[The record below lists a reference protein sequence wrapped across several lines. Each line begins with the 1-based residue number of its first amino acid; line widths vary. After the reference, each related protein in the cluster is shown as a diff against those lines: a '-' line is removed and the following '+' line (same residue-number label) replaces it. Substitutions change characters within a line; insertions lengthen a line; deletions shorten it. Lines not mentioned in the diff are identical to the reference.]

1 MPKIRKNARQVCSL
15 RQRDNTN
22 GGKSL
27 YLDYTVDGKRVKE
40 YIKLY
45 LVPERTKADREAN
58 VATLTAAEAIR
69 SQRILD
75 ITQGKAGIRARTDP
89 TLLSEWMDAY
99 ANDARAKGEN
109 GTAGR
114 IASIANRVRES
125 YDVKLGMVDLAWVR
139 RFISG
144 ERERGL
150 SESTVSVSL
159 SYVRSALHR
168 AVTEGRIPENPCDR
182 LARGERP
189 RIPESQREFLT
200 LDEVRRLADTPLK
213 SHPEVKSAFLFSCF
227 TGLRISDVYALTWSD
242 IEDAPEGG
250 LRIRKGMEKT
260 GDIANVPLSENALR
274 WMPARV
280 EGREEVFSLPST
292 TTVTHSLDVWAK
304 AAGIGK
310 RVTFHVARHT
320 FATLLLTYGTDIYT
334 VSALLGHSSVAITQV
349 YAKVVDL
356 KRRQATDCIP
366 GL

>member
-1 MPKIRKNARQVCSL
+1 MPKIRKTARQVCSL

-45 LVPERTKADREAN
+45 LVPERTRADREAN
-58 VATLTAAEAIR
+58 EAALTAAEAIR

-99 ANDARAKGEN
+99 AREARGKGED
-109 GTAGR
+109 GTACR
-114 IASIANRVRES
+114 IASVANRVRES
-125 YDVKLGMVDLAWVR
+125 YDARLGKVDLAWVR
-139 RFISG
+139 RFIAG

-159 SYVRSALHR
+159 SYVRAALHR
-168 AVTEGRIPENPCDR
+168 AVTEGRITENPCDR

-200 LDEVRRLADTPLK
+200 LDEVRRLAGTPLGA
-213 SHPEVKSAFLFSCF
+213 HPEIKSAFLFSCF
-227 TGLRISDVYALTWSD
+227 TGLRISDVKALTWND

-250 LRIRKGMEKT
+250 RRIRKGMEKT
-260 GDIANVPLSENALR
+260 KDIANVPLSENALR

-280 EGREEVFSLPST
+280 DGREEVFSLPSHT
-292 TTVTHSLDVWAK
+292 TISRAIEEWAEE
-304 AAGIGK
+304 AGIGK
-310 RVTFHVARHT
+310 KVTFHVARHT

-334 VSALLGHSSVAITQV
+334 VSALLGHSSVAVTQV